1 MPHCEVRA
9 NALPPSLSPFCLFPL
24 FPLRLLP
31 TSLPL
36 HPLLLTCIH
45 LVKYTMLPALLPSIH
60 STPSPPLRYTMLPVL
75 LPVYTLMSMSIP
87 M

>member
-1 MPHCEVRA
+1 
-9 NALPPSLSPFCLFPL
+9 
-24 FPLRLLP
+24 
-31 TSLPL
+31 
-36 HPLLLTCIH
+36 
-45 LVKYTMLPALLPSIH
+45 MLPALLPSIH